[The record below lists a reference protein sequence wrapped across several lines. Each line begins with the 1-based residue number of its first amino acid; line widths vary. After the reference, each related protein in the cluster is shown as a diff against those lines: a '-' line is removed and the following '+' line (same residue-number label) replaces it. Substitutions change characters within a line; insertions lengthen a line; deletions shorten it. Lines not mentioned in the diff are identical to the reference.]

1 MKVLAFILSILV
13 ATGLLLGAV
22 FLIVTQ
28 PETQRLTGIHLLAL
42 TAVSVFI
49 YGPLLLGSMASYWD
63 VKKSPGARKYFRYW
77 FWSILGL
84 ELLGAVA
91 MVVYAVVIGAPAW
104 MPVLFVGGG
113 AALTAVALLVGTFLM
128 RREEARSPQAE
139 GWAPIGKAEIRRK
152 FVIIVVTFVA
162 VLLIGL
168 VVLGFVFRDV
178 PRASMGVQLLL
189 AAQFAFLTSG
199 FVATLVTL
207 PLNRRLRDSVSRDLG
222 LLSKLNKV
230 VLRRKNLELDPDE
243 RVAAVK
249 YSILMSVLLPFHL
262 TFLSLLYV
270 GIGLQQVQQLVIG
283 PGSPFA
289 IGLIVALIAVLLV
302 VFPLLIRRISRARR
316 YEREHADELR
326 SEAVPS

>member
-1 MKVLAFILSILV
+1 
-13 ATGLLLGAV
+13 
-22 FLIVTQ
+22 
-28 PETQRLTGIHLLAL
+28 
-42 TAVSVFI
+42 
-49 YGPLLLGSMASYWD
+49 MASYWD
-63 VKKSPGARKYFRYW
+63 VKRSPGARKYVRYW

-104 MPVLFVGGG
+104 MPVLFISGG
-113 AALTAVALLVGTFLM
+113 AALTAVALLVGTLLV
-128 RREEARSPQAE
+128 RREEARSPQTE
-139 GWAPIGKAEIRRK
+139 GWAPIGEAEIRRK
-152 FVIIVVTFVA
+152 FVIIVVTFVT

-168 VVLGFVFRDV
+168 VVLGYVFRDS

-189 AAQFAFLTSG
+189 AAQFAFIVSG

-230 VLRRKNLELDPDE
+230 VLRRKPLDLDPDE

-262 TFLSLLYV
+262 TFLTLLYV

-283 PGSPFA
+283 PRSPFA

-302 VFPLLIRRISRARR
+302 AFPLLIRRISRARR